1 MKLTPFLIALVGFT
15 ANMMIHAAEINV
27 YSHRHYDSDKI
38 LFTQFTKETGI
49 KVNVVKASADQLIQ
63 RLICEGKNSPADVLL
78 TVDAGR
84 LYRAKTA
91 GVLQSVE
98 SAALNK
104 NVPAAMRDPEGHW

>member
-63 RLICEGKNSPADVLL
+63 RLISEGKNSPAVGFP
-78 TVDAGR
+78 AR
-84 LYRAKTA
+84 HRHRA
-91 GVLQSVE
+91 E
-98 SAALNK
+98 ALHGEHIK
-104 NVPAAMRDPEGHW
+104 DKQT